1 MINKKNTVM
10 NVHISRQFH
19 QELELIRS
27 QLLEMGGLV
36 EQQMQ
41 HAMQALLQADSGL
54 AQQVRKQDKQVNQLQ
69 LQLDELCTQV
79 LARRQPAA
87 SDLRL
92 VLAVIRATADLER
105 MGDEASKIARSALS
119 LTEAALSMDAA
130 LEGDLEQLGQQ
141 VRQMLNKV
149 LNAFARFDVGRARE
163 VIAAD
168 DQVDQLYRRLCQEWL
183 KQMQEQPAQLS
194 KMMEMMWV
202 LRSLERL
209 GDHAS
214 NLAEMLIYLVEGQ
227 DVRYRPTPAS

>member
-105 MGDEASKIARSALS
+105 MGDEASKIARASLS
-119 LTEAALSMDAA
+119 LTEANLPMEAP

-149 LNAFARFDVGRARE
+149 LNAFARFDVQRARE

-183 KQMQEQPAQLS
+183 KQMQEQPTQLP

>member
-105 MGDEASKIARSALS
+105 MGDEASKIARASLS
-119 LTEAALSMDAA
+119 LTEANLPMEAP

-149 LNAFARFDVGRARE
+149 LNAFARFDVQRARE

-183 KQMQEQPAQLS
+183 KQMQEQPTQLS

>member
-183 KQMQEQPAQLS
+183 KQMQEQPTQLS